1 MEIIS
6 IKKEDMSEY
15 GKSTTASVYS
25 AHVKIKDIEHRA
37 TEMIE
42 IISNTSWIDELN
54 AVAKST
60 FKARAQRTIIKLVEQ
75 IASRIEN
82 EITAEFGEFMIS
94 ESAQSTLDTQFEHT
108 KIPLA
113 ELLKEKIT
121 GNPGFDFHTESKTQ
135 IICFGEAKFSG
146 SINPH
151 SKALNQIGEFIE
163 LEKDS
168 AELIILANFASEEA
182 VAKSLEGK
190 RAYVAAFSINSNNPE
205 TIIKNA
211 LKSEAIDPLLKFP
224 EVYIIGIETDA

>member
-15 GKSTTASVYS
+15 GKSTTVSVYS
-25 AHVKIKDIEHRA
+25 AHVKIKDIERRA
-37 TEMIE
+37 SEMIE
-42 IISNTSWIDELN
+42 IISNTCWIDELN
-54 AVAKST
+54 AVAKAT

-75 IASRIEN
+75 IASRVEN

-94 ESAQSTLDTQFEHT
+94 ESAQSTLDTQFAHT

-121 GNPGFDFHTESKTQ
+121 GNPGFDFHTESKTK

-151 SKALNQIGEFIE
+151 PSALNQIVEFIE
-163 LEKDS
+163 LEKDT
-168 AELIILANFASEEA
+168 A
-182 VAKSLEGK
+182 
-190 RAYVAAFSINSNNPE
+190 
-205 TIIKNA
+205 
-211 LKSEAIDPLLKFP
+211 
-224 EVYIIGIETDA
+224 